1 MMSFLKM
8 ILKMIYERKEKR
20 EEDVIRKNIPNDD

>member
-20 EEDVIRKNIPNDD
+20 EEDYVRKDIPNDD